1 MVPGFICGLL
11 AYQLRV
17 FKWLYPSLV
26 KNLHNFIAV
35 ATEFRDR
42 RSFSRVLLGLLL
54 LPYIL
59 FPGYAAN
66 EKHVSI
72 YSNVANYTLPVIDR
86 EGHEYVGLL
95 EVLDPLGG
103 ISVQT
108 QNSRW
113 TIRYNGTSSEFFD
126 GKPKVRIKNH
136 DFEMPARFILENG
149 RGLVP
154 VSALSTLLARILGGP
169 VTFHETSR
177 RLFIGGV
184 AVHFTAQM
192 GKTDPPSLIMNFS
205 SPVNPM
211 ISTEP
216 GKLVMIFT
224 RDPLVAPGTQ
234 SLSFDSKEI
243 PAATYE
249 ESNGSALVTVNGSS
263 SLFASFSNGG
273 RTITITTPK
282 QTGAANPQVTTS
294 NTPPNASA
302 SPAAAT
308 PATPAPAPLPL
319 PPVRYFAV
327 IDASH
332 GGDERGAAL
341 SDKLA
346 EKDVTLAVARRL
358 RFDLQAQG
366 MPALLLRDGDNSLT
380 LDQRAQLT
388 NRAHPAIYISIHVSS
403 QGTGVRLYTS
413 LVPATEN
420 SLGIFL
426 DWNSAQTAY
435 LPISRAFATN
445 LGGEL
450 GKKRITARILLA
462 PIRPLNNITR
472 PAIAIE
478 LALPSTGLAYLNS
491 PSYHELVSSSVATAL
506 LSMRSQ
512 LEAGR

>member
-1 MVPGFICGLL
+1 M
-11 AYQLRV
+11 
-17 FKWLYPSLV
+17 
-26 KNLHNFIAV
+26 KNLHDFSPV
-35 ATEFRDR
+35 AAEFCSR
-42 RSFSRVLLGLLL
+42 RNFSRLLPGLLL
-54 LPYIL
+54 LVCIL

-72 YSNVANYTLPVIDR
+72 YSNVANYALPVVDR

-103 ISVQT
+103 VSVQT

-126 GKPKVRIKNH
+126 GKPQVRIKDH

-149 RGLVP
+149 RGMVP
-154 VSALSTLLARILGGP
+154 VSALSTLLPRILGGP
-169 VTFHETSR
+169 VTFHESSR

-205 SPVNPM
+205 TPVNPM

-243 PAATYE
+243 PSATYE
-249 ESNGSALVTVNGSS
+249 ESSGSALVTVNGSS

-273 RTITITTPK
+273 RTITITTPR
-282 QTGAANPQVTTS
+282 QTAVSTPAATS
-294 NTPPNASA
+294 NTPTSASA
-302 SPAAAT
+302 QPAPAPSPT
-308 PATPAPAPLPL
+308 PVPAPLPL
-319 PPVRYFAV
+319 PPIRYFAV

-341 SDKLA
+341 TDKLA

-358 RFDLQAQG
+358 RLDLQAQG
-366 MPALLLRDGDNSLT
+366 MPALLLRDGDSSLT
-380 LDQRAQLT
+380 LDQRAQVT
-388 NRAHPAIYISIHVSS
+388 NRTHPAIYISIHVSS
-403 QGTGVRLYTS
+403 HGMGVRLYSS

-420 SLGIFL
+420 NLGIFL

-435 LPISRAFATN
+435 LPMSRAFATS
-445 LGGEL
+445 LGVEL
-450 GKKRITARILLA
+450 EKKRITARILPA
-462 PIRPLNNITR
+462 PLRPLNNITR

-478 LALPSTGLAYLNS
+478 LAPPSTGLANLNS
-491 PSYHELVSSSVATAL
+491 PSYHELISSSVVTAL

>member
-1 MVPGFICGLL
+1 MRLL

-17 FKWLYPSLV
+17 FKWLYSSLV
-26 KNLHNFIAV
+26 KNLHDFIAV
-35 ATEFRDR
+35 AAEFRDR
-42 RSFSRVLLGLLL
+42 RICSRLLPGLLL
-54 LPYIL
+54 MFCIL
-59 FPGYAAN
+59 FSGYAAN

-72 YSNVANYTLPVIDR
+72 YSNVANYSLPVVDR

-103 ISVQT
+103 VSVQT

-113 TIRYNGTSSEFFD
+113 TIRYNGANSEFFD
-126 GKPKVRIKNH
+126 GKAQVRIK
-136 DFEMPARFILENG
+136 DTRIEMPAPFILENG
-149 RGLVP
+149 RGMVP
-154 VSALSTLLARILGGP
+154 VSALSILLPRILGGP
-169 VTFHETSR
+169 VTFHDSSR
-177 RLFIGGV
+177 RLFVGGV

-192 GKTDPPSLIMNFS
+192 GKTDPPSLIINFS
-205 SPVNPM
+205 NPVNPM

-243 PAATYE
+243 PSATYE
-249 ESNGSALVTVNGSS
+249 ENNGSALVTVNGTN

-282 QTGAANPQVTTS
+282 QAVAASPQVTTS
-294 NTPPNASA
+294 TPNPSA
-302 SPAAAT
+302 LPAAAA
-308 PATPAPAPLPL
+308 PASSTPAPLPL

-341 SDKLA
+341 SDRLA

-413 LVPATEN
+413 LVPAAEN
-420 SLGIFL
+420 NLGIFL

-435 LPISRAFATN
+435 LPMSRALATN

-450 GKKRITARILLA
+450 DKKRITARILLA

-478 LALPSTGLAYLNS
+478 LAPPSTGLANLNS
-491 PSYHELVSSSVATAL
+491 PAYHELVSSSVATAL